1 MTHKGLV
8 TVLGMLLSTSFALR
22 SDEGEDA
29 RKELYEQGLKKY
41 HLGQYD
47 EASRDLEAFLAQNP
61 SADEVLRRLNES
73 STMSLVEMAQNDKLK
88 GLAVRILKIPEG
100 ERRSLRLD
108 DARTM
113 ELVKDIERRQYAKDG
128 KTLQATW
135 DAQQKLRLVGAP
147 AIAFMIDDLGDKNED
162 LLRSVVFVTIC
173 NMGQEAVLPLIKA
186 LKHPNP
192 ILRANCAAALGQIKD
207 ARALPALKALHD
219 ATNQDEVLVKET
231 CRKAILAITG
241 QGPDAIP
248 EARLLYLKQA
258 GDYLRKRGE
267 VMRKIEDDL
276 YLIWS
281 FDASKNTLLRTKVPG
296 YIWNL
301 EMAEDAC
308 YNALQCSGDLPD
320 EEILPVLALSYFSQ
334 LEKIDTLI
342 RTSKAQ
348 NADATAF
355 EAHRKELRKADI
367 FGRVFGEETLHE
379 ALKIA
384 LKDNDASLARRIN
397 LALVEVSAS
406 LDSRSVQ
413 GGRP

>member
-1 MTHKGLV
+1 MTHKGLA
-8 TVLGMLLSTSFALR
+8 TVLGMLLSASFALR
-22 SDEGEDA
+22 SDEGEDT

-73 STMSLVEMAQNDKLK
+73 STMSLVEMSQNDKLK
-88 GLAVRILKIPEG
+88 GLAVRILRIPEG
-100 ERRSLRLD
+100 ERRSMRLD
-108 DARTM
+108 DARTL
-113 ELVKDIERRQYAKDG
+113 ELVRDVERRQYAKDG
-128 KTLQATW
+128 KTLHATW

-147 AIAFMIDDLGDKNED
+147 AVPFMIEDLGDKNED

-192 ILRANCAAALGQIKD
+192 ILKANCVAALGQIKD
-207 ARALPALKALHD
+207 ARALPAIKALHD
-219 ATNQDEVLVKET
+219 STQENDVLVKES
-231 CRKAILAITG
+231 CRKAIMAITG

-267 VMRKIEDDL
+267 VMRKIEDEL
-276 YLIWS
+276 YLVWS
-281 FDASKNTLLRTKVPG
+281 FDVSKNSLVRTEVPG

-308 YNALQCSGDLPD
+308 YSALQCPGELPD
-320 EEILPVLALSYFSQ
+320 EEILPVLTLAYFSQ
-334 LEKIDTLI
+334 LEKIDNLI
-342 RTSKAQ
+342 RTAKAQ
-348 NADATAF
+348 NADAAPF
-355 EAHRKELRKADI
+355 EAHRKELRKADM
-367 FGRVFGEETLHE
+367 FGRIFGEETLHD

-384 LKDNDASLARRIN
+384 LKDNDASLAKRIN

-406 LDSRSVQ
+406 LESTSAQ